1 MVQNFSYSNI
11 EEIIKSVKELIGK
24 KVKIIDEQNFD
35 TNKPKKKILILEI
48 FYI

>member
-35 TNKPKKKILILEI
+35 TNKPKKR
-48 FYI
+48 F